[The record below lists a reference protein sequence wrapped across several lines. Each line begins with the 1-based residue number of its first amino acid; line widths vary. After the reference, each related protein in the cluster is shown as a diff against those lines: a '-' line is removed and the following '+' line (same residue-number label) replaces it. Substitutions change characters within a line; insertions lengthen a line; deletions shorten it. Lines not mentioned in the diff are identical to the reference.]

1 MSSNEIFDYYRTHTT
16 FSEDDVAD
24 FYVYTQ
30 DSSNTIDGLM
40 AIAGLTINLLENP
53 WSKDNLMLLIT
64 CCDGITPEG
73 FERVVVGLLLVMI
86 QHDQY
91 IRRDRALLSEI
102 QEVLTYAPELS
113 FTALSNIARTT
124 HIKRMEQFNAQ
135 LTKELMPLMNNRE
148 TNEFYD
154 IIRSR
159 QSEMEHIA
167 KLQLDQNFLIFR
179 EFYSTPFFREQPANW
194 LLPWREDALMN
205 IEEEDREEIDSLM
218 QLWPMC
224 DSDKYALCHMYKS
237 FKILIK
243 SQLSVDS
250 LREVGIDMQHKTIV
264 TNGYIQQLYRFFR
277 LGGSSINS
285 HIKPT
290 GAGVF
295 DLAHNLRDLLI
306 YRLVV
311 VGTQAQQAINQLL
324 A

>member
-1 MSSNEIFDYYRTHTT
+1 MSANEIFDYYRSATS
-16 FSEDDVAD
+16 FSQDDVAD

-30 DSSNTIDGLM
+30 DSVHPTDGLM

-53 WSKDNLMLLIT
+53 WNQDNLMLLIT
-64 CCDGITPEG
+64 CCDGISPEG
-73 FERVVVGLLLVMI
+73 FERVVVGLLLAMM
-86 QHDQY
+86 QHDTY
-91 IRRDRALLSEI
+91 IRRDRNLLGEI

-124 HIKRMEQFNAQ
+124 QMKRMEQFNAQ
-135 LTKELMPLMNNRE
+135 LTKELLPLMNDRAS
-148 TNEFYD
+148 NEFYD

-167 KLQLDQNFLIFR
+167 KMHLDQNFLLFR
-179 EFYSTPFFREQPANW
+179 EFYSTPFFRAQAANW
-194 LLPWREDALMN
+194 LLPWTDEALLG
-205 IEEEDREEIDSLM
+205 IDEEDRNEVESLM
-218 QLWPMC
+218 QLWPLC

-237 FKILIK
+237 FKQMIK

-250 LREVGIDMQHKTIV
+250 LREVGMDMQGKTIV

-277 LGGSSINS
+277 LSSFAKT
-285 HIKPT
+285 KP
-290 GAGVF
+290 F
-295 DLAHNLRDLLI
+295 DLANKLRELLV

-311 VGTQAQQAINQLL
+311 VGSQAQQSISQLL

>member
-1 MSSNEIFDYYRTHTT
+1 MTNSEIFDYYRSHTT

-30 DSSNTIDGLM
+30 DTSNTIDGLM
-40 AIAGLTINLLENP
+40 AIAGLTINLLENS

-86 QHDQY
+86 QHDTY
-91 IRRDRALLSEI
+91 IRRDRALLGEI

-124 HIKRMEQFNAQ
+124 QIKRMEQFNAQ

-194 LLPWREDALMN
+194 LLPWTEDALLN
-205 IEEEDREEIDSLM
+205 IDEEDREEIDNLM

-237 FKILIK
+237 FKSLIK

-277 LGGSSINS
+277 LGGAALNF

>member
-1 MSSNEIFDYYRTHTT
+1 MTNIEIFNYYRSHTT

-30 DSSNTIDGLM
+30 DTIHPTDGLM
-40 AIAGLTINLLENP
+40 AIAGLTINLLENQ
-53 WSKDNLMLLIT
+53 WNKDHLMLLIT
-64 CCDGITPEG
+64 CCDGISPEG
-73 FERVVVGLLLVMI
+73 FERVIVGLLLVMM

-91 IRRDRALLSEI
+91 IRRDRALLGEI

-124 HIKRMEQFNAQ
+124 QIKRMEQFNAQ

-167 KLQLDQNFLIFR
+167 KMKLDQNFMLFR

-194 LLPWREDALMN
+194 LLPWTDDALLN
-205 IEEEDREEIDSLM
+205 IEEGDREEIGSLM
-218 QLWPMC
+218 DLWPMC
-224 DSDKYALCHMYKS
+224 DSDKYALAQMYKS
-237 FKILIK
+237 FKLMIQ
-243 SQLSVDS
+243 SQLSIDS
-250 LREVGIDMQHKTIV
+250 LREVGVDMQGRSIV
-264 TNGYIQQLYRFFR
+264 TNGYVQQLYRFFR

-285 HIKPT
+285 TTKAT
-290 GAGVF
+290 GSGVF
-295 DLAHNLRDLLI
+295 ERAYNLRELLV

-311 VGTQAQQAINQLL
+311 VGSQAQATINQLL

>member
-1 MSSNEIFDYYRTHTT
+1 MTNLEIFDYYRSHTT

-30 DSSNTIDGLM
+30 DTSNTIDGLM

-86 QHDQY
+86 QHDTY
-91 IRRDRALLSEI
+91 IRRDRALLGEI

-124 HIKRMEQFNAQ
+124 QMKRMEQFNAQ

-179 EFYSTPFFREQPANW
+179 EFYSTPFFRAQAANW
-194 LLPWREDALMN
+194 LLPWTDEALLG
-205 IEEEDREEIDSLM
+205 IDEEDRNEVESLM
-218 QLWPMC
+218 QLWPLC

-237 FKILIK
+237 FKQMIK

-250 LREVGIDMQHKTIV
+250 LREVGMDMQGKTIV

-277 LGGSSINS
+277 LSSFAKT
-285 HIKPT
+285 KP
-290 GAGVF
+290 F
-295 DLAHNLRDLLI
+295 DLANKLRELLV

-311 VGTQAQQAINQLL
+311 VGSQAQQSISQLL

>member
-1 MSSNEIFDYYRTHTT
+1 MSANEIFDYYRSATS
-16 FSEDDVAD
+16 FSQDDVAD

-30 DSSNTIDGLM
+30 DSVHPTDGLM

-53 WSKDNLMLLIT
+53 WNQDHLMLLIT
-64 CCDGITPEG
+64 CCDGISPEG
-73 FERVVVGLLLVMI
+73 FERVVVGLLLAMM
-86 QHDQY
+86 QHDTY
-91 IRRDRALLSEI
+91 IRRDRNLLSEI

-124 HIKRMEQFNAQ
+124 QMKRMEQFNAQ
-135 LTKELMPLMNNRE
+135 LTKELLPLMNDRAS
-148 TNEFYD
+148 NEFYD

-167 KLQLDQNFLIFR
+167 KMHLDQNFLLFR
-179 EFYSTPFFREQPANW
+179 EFYSTPFFRAQAANW
-194 LLPWREDALMN
+194 LLPWTDEALLS
-205 IEEEDREEIDSLM
+205 IDEEDRNEVESLM
-218 QLWPMC
+218 QLWPLC

-237 FKILIK
+237 FKQMIK

-250 LREVGIDMQHKTIV
+250 LREVGMDMQGKTIV

-277 LGGSSINS
+277 LSSFAKA
-285 HIKPT
+285 KP
-290 GAGVF
+290 F
-295 DLAHNLRDLLI
+295 DLANKLRELLV

-311 VGTQAQQAINQLL
+311 VGSQAQQSIIQLL

>member
-1 MSSNEIFDYYRTHTT
+1 MSANEIFDYYRSATS
-16 FSEDDVAD
+16 FSQDDVAD

-30 DSSNTIDGLM
+30 DSIHPTDGLM

-53 WSKDNLMLLIT
+53 WNKDHLMLLIT
-64 CCDGITPEG
+64 CCDGISPEG
-73 FERVVVGLLLVMI
+73 FERVVVGLLLAMM
-86 QHDQY
+86 QHDTY
-91 IRRDRALLSEI
+91 IRRDRALLGEI

-124 HIKRMEQFNAQ
+124 QMKRMEQFNAQ
-135 LTKELMPLMNNRE
+135 LTKELLPLMNDRAS
-148 TNEFYD
+148 NEFYD

-167 KLQLDQNFLIFR
+167 KMHLDQNFLLFR
-179 EFYSTPFFREQPANW
+179 EFYSTPFFREQAANW
-194 LLPWREDALMN
+194 LLPWTDDALLS
-205 IEEEDREEIDSLM
+205 IDEEERNEVESLM
-218 QLWPMC
+218 QLWPLC

-237 FKILIK
+237 FKQMIK

-250 LREVGIDMQHKTIV
+250 LREVGMDMQGKTIV

-277 LGGSSINS
+277 LSSFAKA
-285 HIKPT
+285 KP
-290 GAGVF
+290 F
-295 DLAHNLRDLLI
+295 DLANKLRELLV

-311 VGTQAQQAINQLL
+311 VGSQAQQSINQLL

>member
-1 MSSNEIFDYYRTHTT
+1 MSANEIFDYYRSATS
-16 FSEDDVAD
+16 FSQDDVAD

-30 DSSNTIDGLM
+30 DSVHPTDGLM

-53 WSKDNLMLLIT
+53 WNQDHLMLLIT
-64 CCDGITPEG
+64 SCDGISPEG
-73 FERVVVGLLLVMI
+73 FERVVVGLLLAMM
-86 QHDQY
+86 QHDTY
-91 IRRDRALLSEI
+91 IRRDRNLLGEI

-124 HIKRMEQFNAQ
+124 QMKRMEQFNAQ
-135 LTKELMPLMNNRE
+135 LTKELLPLMNDRAS
-148 TNEFYD
+148 NEFYD

-167 KLQLDQNFLIFR
+167 KMHLDQNFLLFR
-179 EFYSTPFFREQPANW
+179 EFYSTPFFRAQAANW
-194 LLPWREDALMN
+194 LLPWTDEALLG
-205 IEEEDREEIDSLM
+205 IDEEDRNEVESLM
-218 QLWPMC
+218 QLWPLC

-237 FKILIK
+237 FKQMIK

-250 LREVGIDMQHKTIV
+250 LREVGMDMQGKTIV

-277 LGGSSINS
+277 LSSFAKT
-285 HIKPT
+285 KP
-290 GAGVF
+290 F
-295 DLAHNLRDLLI
+295 DLANKLRELLV

-311 VGTQAQQAINQLL
+311 VGSQAQQSISQLL

>member
-1 MSSNEIFDYYRTHTT
+1 MSANEIFDYYRSATS
-16 FSEDDVAD
+16 FSQDDVAD

-30 DSSNTIDGLM
+30 DSVHPTDGLM

-53 WSKDNLMLLIT
+53 WNQDHLMLLIT
-64 CCDGITPEG
+64 CCDGISPEG
-73 FERVVVGLLLVMI
+73 FERVVVGLLLAMM
-86 QHDQY
+86 QHDTY
-91 IRRDRALLSEI
+91 IRRDRNLLGEI

-124 HIKRMEQFNAQ
+124 QMKRMEQFNAQ
-135 LTKELMPLMNNRE
+135 LTKELLPLMNDRAS
-148 TNEFYD
+148 NEFYD

-167 KLQLDQNFLIFR
+167 KMHLDQNFQLFR
-179 EFYSTPFFREQPANW
+179 EFYSTPFFRAQAANW
-194 LLPWREDALMN
+194 LLPWTDEALLG
-205 IEEEDREEIDSLM
+205 IDEEDRNEVESLM
-218 QLWPMC
+218 QLWPLC

-237 FKILIK
+237 FKQMIK

-250 LREVGIDMQHKTIV
+250 LREVGMDMQGKTIV

-277 LGGSSINS
+277 LSSFAKT
-285 HIKPT
+285 KP
-290 GAGVF
+290 F
-295 DLAHNLRDLLI
+295 DLANKLRELLV

-311 VGTQAQQAINQLL
+311 VGSQAQQSISQLL

>member
-1 MSSNEIFDYYRTHTT
+1 MTNLEIFDYYRRHTT
-16 FSEDDVAD
+16 FSEDDVSD

-30 DSSNTIDGLM
+30 DTSNTIDGLM
-40 AIAGLTINLLENP
+40 AIAGLTINLLENS

-86 QHDQY
+86 QHDTY
-91 IRRDRALLSEI
+91 IRRDRALLGEI

-124 HIKRMEQFNAQ
+124 QIKRMEQFNAQ

-194 LLPWREDALMN
+194 LLPWTEDALLN
-205 IEEEDREEIDSLM
+205 IDEEDREEIDNLM

-237 FKILIK
+237 FKSLIK

-277 LGGSSINS
+277 LGGAALNF

>member
-1 MSSNEIFDYYRTHTT
+1 VSANEIFDYYRSATS
-16 FSEDDVAD
+16 FSQDDVAD

-30 DSSNTIDGLM
+30 DSVHPTDGLM

-53 WSKDNLMLLIT
+53 WNQDHLMLLIT
-64 CCDGITPEG
+64 CCDGISPEG
-73 FERVVVGLLLVMI
+73 FERVVVGLLLAMM
-86 QHDQY
+86 QHDTY
-91 IRRDRALLSEI
+91 IRRDRNLLGEI

-124 HIKRMEQFNAQ
+124 QMKRMEQFNAQ
-135 LTKELMPLMNNRE
+135 LTKELLPLMNDRAS
-148 TNEFYD
+148 NEFYD

-167 KLQLDQNFLIFR
+167 KMHLDQNFLLFR
-179 EFYSTPFFREQPANW
+179 EFYSTPFFRAQAANW
-194 LLPWREDALMN
+194 LLPWTDEALLG
-205 IEEEDREEIDSLM
+205 IDEEDRHEVESLM
-218 QLWPMC
+218 QLWPLC

-237 FKILIK
+237 FKQMIK

-250 LREVGIDMQHKTIV
+250 LREVGMDMQGKTIV

-277 LGGSSINS
+277 LSSFAKT
-285 HIKPT
+285 KP
-290 GAGVF
+290 F
-295 DLAHNLRDLLI
+295 DLANKLRELLV

-311 VGTQAQQAINQLL
+311 VGSQAQQSISQLL

>member
-1 MSSNEIFDYYRTHTT
+1 MSVNEIFDYYRSATS
-16 FSEDDVAD
+16 FSQDDVAD

-30 DSSNTIDGLM
+30 DSVHPTDGLM

-53 WSKDNLMLLIT
+53 WNQDHLMLLIT
-64 CCDGITPEG
+64 CCDGISPEG
-73 FERVVVGLLLVMI
+73 FERVVVGLLLAMM
-86 QHDQY
+86 QHDTY
-91 IRRDRALLSEI
+91 IRRDRNLLGEI

-124 HIKRMEQFNAQ
+124 QMKRMEQFNAQ
-135 LTKELMPLMNNRE
+135 LTKELLPLMNDRAS
-148 TNEFYD
+148 NEFYD

-167 KLQLDQNFLIFR
+167 KMHLDQNFLLFR
-179 EFYSTPFFREQPANW
+179 EFYSTPFFRAQAANW
-194 LLPWREDALMN
+194 LLPWTDEALLG
-205 IEEEDREEIDSLM
+205 IDEEDRNEVESLM
-218 QLWPMC
+218 QLWPLC

-237 FKILIK
+237 FKQMIK

-250 LREVGIDMQHKTIV
+250 LREVGMDMQGKTIV

-277 LGGSSINS
+277 LSSFAKT
-285 HIKPT
+285 KP
-290 GAGVF
+290 F
-295 DLAHNLRDLLI
+295 DLANKLRELLV

-311 VGTQAQQAINQLL
+311 VGSQAQQSISQLL

>member
-1 MSSNEIFDYYRTHTT
+1 MSANEIFDYYRSATS
-16 FSEDDVAD
+16 FSQDDVAD

-30 DSSNTIDGLM
+30 DSVHPTDGLM

-53 WSKDNLMLLIT
+53 WNQDHLMLLIT
-64 CCDGITPEG
+64 CCDGISPEG
-73 FERVVVGLLLVMI
+73 FERVVVGLLLAMM
-86 QHDQY
+86 QHDTY
-91 IRRDRALLSEI
+91 IRRDRNLLGEI

-124 HIKRMEQFNAQ
+124 QMKRMEQFNAQ
-135 LTKELMPLMNNRE
+135 LTKELLPLMNDRAS
-148 TNEFYD
+148 NEFYD

-167 KLQLDQNFLIFR
+167 KMHLDQNFLLFR
-179 EFYSTPFFREQPANW
+179 EFYYTPFFRAQAANW
-194 LLPWREDALMN
+194 LLPWTDEALLG
-205 IEEEDREEIDSLM
+205 IDEEDRNEVESLM
-218 QLWPMC
+218 QLWPLC

-237 FKILIK
+237 FKQMIK

-250 LREVGIDMQHKTIV
+250 LREVGMDMQGKTIV

-277 LGGSSINS
+277 LSSFAKT
-285 HIKPT
+285 KP
-290 GAGVF
+290 F
-295 DLAHNLRDLLI
+295 DLANKLRELLV

-311 VGTQAQQAINQLL
+311 VGSQAQQSINQLL

>member
-1 MSSNEIFDYYRTHTT
+1 MSANEIFEYYRSATS
-16 FSEDDVAD
+16 FSQDDVAD

-30 DSSNTIDGLM
+30 DSVHPTDGLM

-53 WSKDNLMLLIT
+53 WNQDHLMLLIT
-64 CCDGITPEG
+64 CCDGISPEG
-73 FERVVVGLLLVMI
+73 FERVVVGLLLAMM
-86 QHDQY
+86 QHDTY
-91 IRRDRALLSEI
+91 IRRDRNLLGEI

-124 HIKRMEQFNAQ
+124 QMKRMEQFNAQ
-135 LTKELMPLMNNRE
+135 LTKELLPLMNDRAS
-148 TNEFYD
+148 NEFYD

-167 KLQLDQNFLIFR
+167 KMHLDQNFLLFR
-179 EFYSTPFFREQPANW
+179 EFYSTPFFRAQAANW
-194 LLPWREDALMN
+194 LLPWTDEALLS
-205 IEEEDREEIDSLM
+205 IDEEDRNEVESLM
-218 QLWPMC
+218 QLWPLC

-237 FKILIK
+237 FKQMIK

-250 LREVGIDMQHKTIV
+250 LREVGMDMQGKTIV

-277 LGGSSINS
+277 LSSFAKT
-285 HIKPT
+285 KP
-290 GAGVF
+290 F
-295 DLAHNLRDLLI
+295 DLANKLRELLV

-311 VGTQAQQAINQLL
+311 VGSQAQQSISQLL

>member
-1 MSSNEIFDYYRTHTT
+1 
-16 FSEDDVAD
+16 
-24 FYVYTQ
+24 
-30 DSSNTIDGLM
+30 
-40 AIAGLTINLLENP
+40 
-53 WSKDNLMLLIT
+53 
-64 CCDGITPEG
+64 
-73 FERVVVGLLLVMI
+73 MI
-86 QHDQY
+86 QHDTY
-91 IRRDRALLSEI
+91 IRRDRALLGEI

-124 HIKRMEQFNAQ
+124 QIKRMEQFNAQ

-194 LLPWREDALMN
+194 LLPWTEDALLN
-205 IEEEDREEIDSLM
+205 IDEEDREEIDNLM

-237 FKILIK
+237 FKSLIK

-277 LGGSSINS
+277 LGGAALNF

-311 VGTQAQQAINQLL
+311 VGAQAQQAINQLL

>member
-1 MSSNEIFDYYRTHTT
+1 MSANEIFDYYRSATS
-16 FSEDDVAD
+16 FSQDDVAD

-30 DSSNTIDGLM
+30 DSVHPTDGLM

-53 WSKDNLMLLIT
+53 WNQDHLMLLIT
-64 CCDGITPEG
+64 CCDGISPEG
-73 FERVVVGLLLVMI
+73 FERVVVGLLLAMM
-86 QHDQY
+86 QHDTY

-124 HIKRMEQFNAQ
+124 QMKRMEQFNAQ
-135 LTKELMPLMNNRE
+135 LTKELLPLMNDRAS
-148 TNEFYD
+148 NEFYD

-167 KLQLDQNFLIFR
+167 KMHLDQNFLLFR
-179 EFYSTPFFREQPANW
+179 EFYSTPFFRAQAANW
-194 LLPWREDALMN
+194 LLPWTDEALLS
-205 IEEEDREEIDSLM
+205 IDEEDRNEVESLM
-218 QLWPMC
+218 QLWPLC

-237 FKILIK
+237 FKQMIK

-250 LREVGIDMQHKTIV
+250 LREVGMDMQGKTIV

-277 LGGSSINS
+277 LSSFAKT
-285 HIKPT
+285 KP
-290 GAGVF
+290 F
-295 DLAHNLRDLLI
+295 DLANKLRELLV

-311 VGTQAQQAINQLL
+311 VGSQAQQSIIQLL

>member
-1 MSSNEIFDYYRTHTT
+1 MSANEIFDYYRSATS
-16 FSEDDVAD
+16 FSQDDVAD
-24 FYVYTQ
+24 FYVYSQ
-30 DSSNTIDGLM
+30 DSVHPTDGLM

-53 WSKDNLMLLIT
+53 WNQDHLMLLIT
-64 CCDGITPEG
+64 CCDGISPEG

-86 QHDQY
+86 QHDTY
-91 IRRDRALLSEI
+91 IRRDRVLLGEI

-124 HIKRMEQFNAQ
+124 QMKRMEQFNAQ
-135 LTKELMPLMNNRE
+135 LTKELLPLMNDRAS
-148 TNEFYD
+148 NEFYD

-167 KLQLDQNFLIFR
+167 KMHLDQNFLLFR
-179 EFYSTPFFREQPANW
+179 EFYSTPFFREQAANW
-194 LLPWREDALMN
+194 LLPWTDDALLS
-205 IEEEDREEIDSLM
+205 IDEEERNEVESLM
-218 QLWPMC
+218 QLWPLC

-237 FKILIK
+237 FKQMIK

-250 LREVGIDMQHKTIV
+250 LREVGMDMQGKTIV

-277 LGGSSINS
+277 LSSFAKA
-285 HIKPT
+285 KP
-290 GAGVF
+290 F
-295 DLAHNLRDLLI
+295 DLANKLRELLV

-311 VGTQAQQAINQLL
+311 VGSQAQQSISQLL

>member
-1 MSSNEIFDYYRTHTT
+1 MSANEIFDYYRSATS
-16 FSEDDVAD
+16 FSQDDVAD

-30 DSSNTIDGLM
+30 DSVHPTDGLM

-53 WSKDNLMLLIT
+53 WNQDHLMLLIT
-64 CCDGITPEG
+64 CCDGISPEG
-73 FERVVVGLLLVMI
+73 FERVVVGLLLAMM
-86 QHDQY
+86 QHDTY
-91 IRRDRALLSEI
+91 IRRDRNLLGEI

-124 HIKRMEQFNAQ
+124 QMKRMEQFNAQ
-135 LTKELMPLMNNRE
+135 LTKELLPLMNDRAS
-148 TNEFYD
+148 NEFYD

-167 KLQLDQNFLIFR
+167 KMHLDQNFLLFR
-179 EFYSTPFFREQPANW
+179 EFYSTPFFRAQAANW
-194 LLPWREDALMN
+194 LLPWTDEALLG
-205 IEEEDREEIDSLM
+205 IDEEDRNEVESLM
-218 QLWPMC
+218 QLWPLC

-237 FKILIK
+237 FKQMIR

-250 LREVGIDMQHKTIV
+250 LREVGMDMQGKTIV

-277 LGGSSINS
+277 LSSFAKT
-285 HIKPT
+285 KP
-290 GAGVF
+290 F
-295 DLAHNLRDLLI
+295 DLANKLRELLV

-311 VGTQAQQAINQLL
+311 VGSQAQQSISQLL

>member
-1 MSSNEIFDYYRTHTT
+1 MTNLEIFDYYRSHTT

-30 DSSNTIDGLM
+30 DTSNTIDGLM

-86 QHDQY
+86 QHDTY
-91 IRRDRALLSEI
+91 IRRDRALLGEI

-124 HIKRMEQFNAQ
+124 QIKRMEQFNAQ

-194 LLPWREDALMN
+194 LLPWTEDALLN
-205 IEEEDREEIDSLM
+205 IDEEDREEIDNLM

-237 FKILIK
+237 FKSLIK

-250 LREVGIDMQHKTIV
+250 LR
-264 TNGYIQQLYRFFR
+264 
-277 LGGSSINS
+277 
-285 HIKPT
+285 
-290 GAGVF
+290 
-295 DLAHNLRDLLI
+295 
-306 YRLVV
+306 
-311 VGTQAQQAINQLL
+311 
-324 A
+324 